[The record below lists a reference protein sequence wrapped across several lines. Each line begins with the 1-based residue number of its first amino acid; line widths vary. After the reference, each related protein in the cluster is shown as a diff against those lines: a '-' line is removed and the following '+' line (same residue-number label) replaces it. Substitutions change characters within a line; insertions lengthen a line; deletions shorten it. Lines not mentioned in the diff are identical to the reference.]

1 MSANTFNGMQ
11 RPGTGSRQPRP
22 PSARTYHTDLFDE
35 DENSSTGGGAGD
47 VLGGGP
53 ALSASQKLQQR
64 RELAAQK
71 RRERQL
77 SAGTVTRNPAATATA
92 AAMHQPMR
100 PRPPSGGGMPP
111 PSAPLGANP
120 YSAPR
125 PNPLFNASSGG
136 GAGSGM
142 QQNPLAAMG
151 ASGMNQ
157 RQQQQVQQQVQPP
170 AFDRHTMAMYAER
183 RSFNISGDG
192 HDNAPRVPDG
202 QVRGF
207 NDGSPHSIGTRG
219 PAFEPDGVTELR
231 RDLEAHG
238 LADEFDPNEGRHPM
252 EVAAERER
260 TQRIEAAAKLGPK
273 AKRIAERPKA
283 ARVDAS
289 DKRMFLMQ
297 PGPLDAPVQCH
308 IVRRVTKGYLPGR
321 NFPEYFL
328 YLDGPGAKPGD
339 PTNEAKFLL
348 SARKRKKS
356 KSSNYVISLDEEDM
370 ARQSGNFFAKL
381 RSNFVGTEFTIYDKG
396 SKPGEKPDGKSA
408 GLEPRQDL
416 GAVTYEYNVL
426 GTRGPRKMKG
436 YIPAVEGG
444 GGGQRTKFVATTR
457 DGAHGI
463 LDSFKH
469 GRRGDMCV
477 LVNKSPR
484 WNEQMQAYCLNFN
497 GRVTHASVK
506 NFQLVDEADEDE
518 RVMLQFGKVGKD
530 MFTMDFTW
538 PMSAL
543 QAFAICLTS
552 FDNKLAC
559 E

>member
-1 MSANTFNGMQ
+1 M
-11 RPGTGSRQPRP
+11 
-22 PSARTYHTDLFDE
+22 
-35 DENSSTGGGAGD
+35 GGGAGD

-53 ALSASQKLQQR
+53 TMSASQKLQQR

-125 PNPLFNASSGG
+125 PNPLFNASSG

-436 YIPAVEGG
+436 YIPAVEGDTS
-444 GGGQRTKFVATTR
+444 QRTKFVATTR

>member
-1 MSANTFNGMQ
+1 
-11 RPGTGSRQPRP
+11 
-22 PSARTYHTDLFDE
+22 
-35 DENSSTGGGAGD
+35 
-47 VLGGGP
+47 
-53 ALSASQKLQQR
+53 
-64 RELAAQK
+64 
-71 RRERQL
+71 
-77 SAGTVTRNPAATATA
+77 
-92 AAMHQPMR
+92 
-100 PRPPSGGGMPP
+100 MPP

-192 HDNAPRVPDG
+192 HDNAVRVPDG

-444 GGGQRTKFVATTR
+444 RRGPTYEIRSHHPRRRARHPGQLQARAARGHVRAGEQVATVERADAGVLPQLQRPR
-457 DGAHGI
+457 DARVGEELSARGR
-463 LDSFKH
+463 S
-469 GRRGDMCV
+469 RRGRAGHVAVREGWQGYVHHGLHVAHECLAGVRDLSHV
-477 LVNKSPR
+477 LR
-484 WNEQMQAYCLNFN
+484 QQA
-497 GRVTHASVK
+497 GVRVTLRFSKPYTPLYYHPSKSHCA
-506 NFQLVDEADEDE
+506 
-518 RVMLQFGKVGKD
+518 
-530 MFTMDFTW
+530 
-538 PMSAL
+538 
-543 QAFAICLTS
+543 
-552 FDNKLAC
+552 
-559 E
+559 

>member
-1 MSANTFNGMQ
+1 
-11 RPGTGSRQPRP
+11 
-22 PSARTYHTDLFDE
+22 
-35 DENSSTGGGAGD
+35 
-47 VLGGGP
+47 
-53 ALSASQKLQQR
+53 
-64 RELAAQK
+64 
-71 RRERQL
+71 
-77 SAGTVTRNPAATATA
+77 
-92 AAMHQPMR
+92 
-100 PRPPSGGGMPP
+100 
-111 PSAPLGANP
+111 
-120 YSAPR
+120 
-125 PNPLFNASSGG
+125 
-136 GAGSGM
+136 M

-157 RQQQQVQQQVQPP
+157 RQQQQVQQVQPP

-192 HDNAPRVPDG
+192 HDNAVRVPDG

-381 RSNFVGTEFTIYDKG
+381 RSNFLGTEFTIFDKG

-416 GAVTYEYNVL
+416 GAVTYDYNVL

-436 YIPAVEGG
+436 YIPAVEGPD

-506 NFQLVDEADEDE
+506 NFQLVDEADDDE

>member
-35 DENSSTGGGAGD
+35 DENSSMGGGAGD

-53 ALSASQKLQQR
+53 SLSASQKLQQR

-77 SAGTVTRNPAATATA
+77 SAGTVTRNPAATATVA
-92 AAMHQPMR
+92 SMHQPMR

-142 QQNPLAAMG
+142 QQNPLAAMNG
-151 ASGMNQ
+151 GMNQ
-157 RQQQQVQQQVQPP
+157 RQQQQQQQVQPP

-192 HDNAPRVPDG
+192 HDNAVRVPDG

-219 PAFEPDGVTELR
+219 PAFEPDGVQELR

-436 YIPAVEGG
+436 YIPAVEGDTS
-444 GGGQRTKFVATTR
+444 QRTKFVATTR

>member
-1 MSANTFNGMQ
+1 
-11 RPGTGSRQPRP
+11 
-22 PSARTYHTDLFDE
+22 
-35 DENSSTGGGAGD
+35 
-47 VLGGGP
+47 
-53 ALSASQKLQQR
+53 
-64 RELAAQK
+64 
-71 RRERQL
+71 
-77 SAGTVTRNPAATATA
+77 
-92 AAMHQPMR
+92 
-100 PRPPSGGGMPP
+100 MPP
-111 PSAPLGANP
+111 PSAAVGANP
-120 YSAPR
+120 YSTPR
-125 PNPLFNASSGG
+125 SNPLFSGQHAVG
-136 GAGSGM
+136 GM
-142 QQNPLAAMG
+142 QQNPLAAMNG
-151 ASGMNQ
+151 ALNQPSTMNQ
-157 RQQQQVQQQVQPP
+157 STNQPHPSAPPP
-170 AFDRHTMAMYAER
+170 ALDRHTMAMYAER

-192 HDNAPRVPDG
+192 HGAAQRRVPDG
-202 QVRGF
+202 RVRGF
-207 NDGSPHSIGTRG
+207 D
-219 PAFEPDGVTELR
+219 EPETDFGVGNRRQRRAPEPEGVAELR

-260 TQRIEAAAKLGPK
+260 ARRIEAAAKLGPK

-289 DKRMFLMQ
+289 DKRVFLTR
-297 PGPLDAPVQCH
+297 PGPEDAPVQCH
-308 IVRRVTKGYLPGR
+308 IVRRVNKGFLPGS
-321 NFPEYFL
+321 NYPEYFL

-381 RSNFVGTEFTIYDKG
+381 RSNFVGTEFTLYDKG

-408 GLEPRQDL
+408 GLAPREDL

-436 YIPAVEGG
+436 FIPRVDLTSGERA
-444 GGGQRTKFVATTR
+444 RFVATTR

-463 LDSFKH
+463 LDCHKH
-469 GRRGDMCV
+469 GRRDDLIV
-477 LVNKSPR
+477 LTNKSPR

-506 NFQLVDEADEDE
+506 NFQLVDECDEDE
-518 RVMLQFGKVGKD
+518 RVVLQFGKVGKD
-530 MFTMDFTW
+530 MFTMDFQW

-552 FDNKLAC
+552 FDSKLAC